1 MGAAYSI
8 ITMSTKEAKD
18 KYSHFTEEERKAN
31 EAAEKMQLRVVEIAS
46 NYFYYGIPV
55 KVDKQSVDPLSPVWL
70 SADTKEMKERLDAQR
85 RQSTSTSGQRTIVSL
100 GNYIPFETM
109 FGLSF
114 IYTLLFT
121 YHGSS
126 FIIFQFAEQ
135 R

>member
-1 MGAAYSI
+1 MAA
-8 ITMSTKEAKD
+8 KEAKD